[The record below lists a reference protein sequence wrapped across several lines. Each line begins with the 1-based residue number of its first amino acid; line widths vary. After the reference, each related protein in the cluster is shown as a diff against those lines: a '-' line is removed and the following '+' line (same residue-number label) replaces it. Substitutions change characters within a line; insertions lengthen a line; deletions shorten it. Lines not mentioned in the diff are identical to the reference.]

1 MVTFRQAYDAVVAR
15 CSGKPWIN
23 TTPAEFAEAIYLEM
37 RRIDAEAVAE
47 KLHPAANPGT
57 RAKRRDAST
66 API

>member
-15 CSGKPWIN
+15 YSGKPWIN

-37 RRIDAEAVAE
+37 RRIEAVAE

-57 RAKRRDAST
+57 RAKRAST
-66 API
+66 ASI

>member
-15 CSGKPWIN
+15 YSGNPWIN

-57 RAKRRDAST
+57 RAKRARTAS
-66 API
+66 I